1 VIAKPAKSIPSRQ
14 QLLVGFV
21 AAISGTFI
29 VSIAAGLIPAPEES
43 FHAPHWVVGLAGLVF
58 VLAGASFLAPS
69 LVAGLRAVDQYTP
82 AQQKAID
89 LVRQILGCL
98 LLTAFAAVP
107 LWIGFGAGERM
118 FSLSLGF
125 SGLASEGPGRETTG
139 RIIFGAAGIL
149 VAVWALFAWVARVR
163 SLIATLDRTND
174 QATK

>member
-1 VIAKPAKSIPSRQ
+1 
-14 QLLVGFV
+14 LVGLL

-29 VSIAAGLIPAPEES
+29 VSIAVGLIPAPEQS

-58 VLAGASFLAPS
+58 VLAGTSFLAPS

-89 LVRQILGCL
+89 LVQQILGCL
-98 LLTAFAAVP
+98 LLSAFAAVP

-125 SGLASEGPGRETTG
+125 SGWASQGPGGETTG

-149 VAVWALFAWVARVR
+149 VAVWALFTWGTLVR
-163 SLIATLDRTND
+163 SLIARLRRTND
-174 QATK
+174 EVAK